1 MAISTGLR
9 AENISQ
15 GKLTQVESYLKQM
28 QEVFPTFRS
37 GIFVLDKE
45 GKLLVDYPSHPKLRG
60 QSFAFREY
68 FQRTMRE
75 QKGVVSSPYRSARME
90 SPVLTFTAPVRDSQN
105 RIIAIVGGSM
115 DLLATDVL
123 GGYVAQQFGKTGYM
137 YVFDR
142 RRLLLLHP
150 ERDRVLTSVGTGKN
164 SLMEAALNGFDGVG
178 ETVNSKGVPMLLSMR
193 HIPNTDWVACVQLPQ
208 KEAYA
213 PIAEARTRIICI
225 SGLAIFLVTT
235 IGAVAIRRVSSP
247 LQQLKQVALQIT
259 AKLEELAATGVS
271 RFPDS
276 NLDRLANIRSR
287 DEVGQ
292 LASSFLKLVNSL
304 HSTLRSSHSTNLQLV
319 QAKEAVEKD
328 ASYRKFQHF
337 LICAI
342 HEVSLDGILVV
353 NNEGNV
359 VSHNK
364 RFFDVWQLPVTT
376 VPDYLPDPD
385 MSVSDQPVLSAVLE
399 RVKDPE
405 TFLRRVRELYDDP
418 DASDHCEIELKDGR
432 TLERYSTGL
441 RGDSDEYLGRVWFFR
456 DITVR
461 KQAAQELHDSEEKFR
476 QLAENIREAF
486 WMMPPSADEILYV
499 SPAYEEIWG
508 RTCASLYQ
516 SPTSW
521 VEAIHPDD
529 LERVHSIFA
538 QQIRGDPVESE
549 YRIRTPDGQ
558 EKWIR
563 NRTFPIRDQAGQLIR
578 VAGIAEEITER
589 KRYEAELVTTNQAL
603 NQAQKMEA
611 VGRLAGGIAHD
622 FNNLLMVIQ
631 SYTEMLQ
638 ESLPARD
645 ARRKNTLQIM
655 KAAKRAASLTGQMLA
670 FSRKQIISPVVL
682 DLNTVVNDTT
692 KMLKR
697 LIGEDIEFRIDPAES
712 LWAAEADPDQIAQV
726 LMNLCVNSRDAMPQG
741 GTLTIATGNVTVED
755 GSTGIP
761 PYVAPGEYVRLFV
774 IDTGT
779 GIIKKV
785 QERVF
790 EPFFTTKDV
799 GKGTGLGLAMVYG
812 VVKQSGGYVWVES
825 ELGQGTCF
833 TIYLPRAKGA
843 VAPDK
848 STKAEVR
855 FQGTET
861 LLVVEDEESLKEA
874 ICDYLKNLGYTVWAA
889 SSGPQAMLIASER
902 GHIDLLI
909 TDVVMPKMSGRE
921 LSQMLRNQYHDLK
934 TIHMSGYTDDAVLRQ
949 GIHELGTTLLQKP
962 FSLSTLAGKVRDT
975 LENAMVM

>member
-1 MAISTGLR
+1 
-9 AENISQ
+9 
-15 GKLTQVESYLKQM
+15 
-28 QEVFPTFRS
+28 
-37 GIFVLDKE
+37 
-45 GKLLVDYPSHPKLRG
+45 
-60 QSFAFREY
+60 
-68 FQRTMRE
+68 
-75 QKGVVSSPYRSARME
+75 
-90 SPVLTFTAPVRDSQN
+90 
-105 RIIAIVGGSM
+105 
-115 DLLATDVL
+115 
-123 GGYVAQQFGKTGYM
+123 
-137 YVFDR
+137 
-142 RRLLLLHP
+142 
-150 ERDRVLTSVGTGKN
+150 
-164 SLMEAALNGFDGVG
+164 
-178 ETVNSKGVPMLLSMR
+178 
-193 HIPNTDWVACVQLPQ
+193 
-208 KEAYA
+208 
-213 PIAEARTRIICI
+213 
-225 SGLAIFLVTT
+225 LVTA

-259 AKLEELAATGVS
+259 AKLDELAATGVS
-271 RFPDS
+271 QFPDS

-292 LASSFLKLVNSL
+292 LASSFLKLVTSL
-304 HSTLRSSHSTNLQLV
+304 HSTLCSLHSTNLQLV
-319 QAKEAVEKD
+319 QAKEAVEKE
-328 ASYRKFQHF
+328 ASWRKFRES
-337 LICAI
+337 LIRAI
-342 HEVSLDGILVV
+342 HEVSLDGILLV

-364 RFFDVWQLPVTT
+364 RFLDVWQLPVTT
-376 VPDYLPDPD
+376 VPNYLPDPNTG
-385 MSVSDQPVLSAVLE
+385 VSDQPVLSANLE

-405 TFLRRVRELYDDP
+405 TFLRRVRELYDNP

-441 RGDSDEYLGRVWFFR
+441 RGDTGEYLGRVWFFR
-456 DITVR
+456 DITIR
-461 KQAAQELHDSEEKFR
+461 KQAAQVLHDSEEKFR
-476 QLAENIREAF
+476 QLAENIREVF
-486 WMMPPSADEILYV
+486 WMMLPPADKILYV

-521 VEAIHPDD
+521 VEAVHPDD
-529 LERVHSIFA
+529 LERVHSKFA

-638 ESLPARD
+638 DSLPAHD
-645 ARRKNTLQIM
+645 TRRKNTQQIM
-655 KAAKRAASLTGQMLA
+655 KATERAASLTGQMLA

-697 LIGEDIEFRIDPAES
+697 LIGEDIEFRVAPAES
-712 LWAAEADPDQIAQV
+712 LWAAEADPDQIGQV

-741 GTLTIATGNVTVED
+741 GTLRIATGNVTVAD
-755 GSTGIP
+755 GSTGVP
-761 PYVAPGEYVRLFV
+761 PYVASGEYVGLFV
-774 IDTGT
+774 VDTGT
-779 GIIKKV
+779 GISKEV

-843 VAPDK
+843 VASDK

-861 LLVVEDEESLKEA
+861 LLVVEDEESLREA
-874 ICDYLKNLGYTVWAA
+874 ICDYLKSLGYTVWAA
-889 SSGPQAMLIASER
+889 SSGPQAMSIASQQ

-921 LSQMLRNQYHDLK
+921 LSQMLRNQHQDLK
-934 TIHMSGYTDDAVLRQ
+934 TIHMSGYTDDAVLRH

-962 FSLSTLAGKVRDT
+962 FSLSTLGGKVRDT
-975 LENAMVM
+975 LESATVIQAPEDM